1 MSTVN
6 SFISHTDHLP
16 SDIIRSLWL
25 LQSINV
31 SLDKNHEILGS
42 LQKQLQESKITLD
55 DFKSEYS
62 KISEKLNSLADESIE
77 ESKALNNQ
85 LIIYNVSLD
94 GEIGRLNHW
103 NSKKTRD
110 SVEFKNLRDKLKVH
124 YKENPLTSQREALI
138 EKQRYDENE
147 KLIIRI
153 PSTKSIKKS
162 PKSKKFT
169 SKHKLKKITTPTKQ
183 RSHRIKPNVEEIQ
196 KSDMLTPP
204 PEPVFIAPQADEEK
218 YCFCK
223 QGSFGDMI
231 GCDNEKS
238 CPNGD
243 WFHYKCVGLTKV
255 EGLKYASGGSKWFC
269 SDHCREVVENR
280 NKKKRKKRW

>member
-31 SLDKNHEILGS
+31 SIDKNQQDLGS
-42 LQKQLQESKITLD
+42 LQKQLHESKITLD
-55 DFKSEYS
+55 DFKSEFRR
-62 KISEKLNSLADESIE
+62 IGEKLNLLADESIE
-77 ESKALNNQ
+77 ESRALNNQ
-85 LIIYNVSLD
+85 LTIYNVSLD
-94 GEIGRLNHW
+94 GEIGRLNQW
-103 NSKKTRD
+103 QSNKTRD

-124 YKENPLTSQREALI
+124 YKKNPLTSQKEALI
-138 EKQRYDENE
+138 EKQRNDENE

-153 PSTKSIKKS
+153 PRSKTIKKS
-162 PKSKKFT
+162 SKSKRFT
-169 SKHKLKKITTPTKQ
+169 KHKIKKITSPTRHKSN
-183 RSHRIKPNVEEIQ
+183 RHTRPRIEDSPILNII
-196 KSDMLTPP
+196 TPP
-204 PEPVFIAPQADEEK
+204 PEPVFETPQVDEEK

-255 EGLKYASGGSKWFC
+255 EGLKYSSGGLKWYC
-269 SDHCREVVENR
+269 SDHCREVVENK